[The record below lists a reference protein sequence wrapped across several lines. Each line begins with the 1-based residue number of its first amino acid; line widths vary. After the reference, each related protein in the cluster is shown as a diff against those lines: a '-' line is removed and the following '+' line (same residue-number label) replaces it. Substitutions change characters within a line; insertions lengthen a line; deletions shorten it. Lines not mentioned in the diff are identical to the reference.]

1 MNNFFRD
8 QTLLNN
14 QNARIP
20 NIACYVNRFLSNL
33 VITPLEVEPV
43 LKSLPLGKAVGSDD
57 VNNRILR
64 EIAHELSYPLCSLI
78 NQSLRLGIFPDTWK
92 DALVCPIFKGG
103 DPASVTNYRPI
114 SLLSCL
120 EKVPERII
128 FKHLY
133 NHLHDNGVLT
143 PLQSG
148 FIPGDLYLGIQLRTN
163 LPSFMIFFVKLWI
176 QEKKYVWYFVMSARH
191 STVFGLLCKL
201 RAAGISGSLLS
212 WFESYLS
219 ERGQRVIL
227 PGTQSDWNYIYAG
240 VSQGSILGPLL
251 FLLFINDIVKDIQS
265 NISLFADDTS
275 LFIVVE
281 NPDTAAQTL
290 NSDLEKKY
298 KMGQRLAC

>member
-1 MNNFFRD
+1 M
-8 QTLLNN
+8 
-14 QNARIP
+14 
-20 NIACYVNRFLSNL
+20 VFLH
-33 VITPLEVEPV
+33 P
-43 LKSLPLGKAVGSDD
+43 
-57 VNNRILR
+57 
-64 EIAHELSYPLCSLI
+64 CSL
-78 NQSLRLGIFPDTWK
+78 G
-92 DALVCPIFKGG
+92 
-103 DPASVTNYRPI
+103 
-114 SLLSCL
+114 
-120 EKVPERII
+120 
-128 FKHLY
+128 
-133 NHLHDNGVLT
+133 
-143 PLQSG
+143 
-148 FIPGDLYLGIQLRTN
+148 LYLGIQLRTN

-240 VSQGSILGPLL
+240 VPQGSILGPLL

-290 NSDLEKKY
+290 NSDLEKKIQNGP
-298 KMGQRLAC
+298 KTGLLALILSKQKLF